1 VFILGTREVI
11 FEDMILSAA
20 AAAAAIC
27 LFNVS
32 LMSSDL
38 N

>member
-1 VFILGTREVI
+1 VFIHGTREVI
-11 FEDMILSAA
+11 VENMILS

>member
-1 VFILGTREVI
+1 VFILGTRAAIV
-11 FEDMILSAA
+11 EDMILS

>member
-11 FEDMILSAA
+11 VEDMILSA